1 VELGIEFNA
10 AGTMV
15 RIHFPNI
22 PNLPIKKLG
31 GFPMKWWKQLLTAQ
45 FALFVVPLALADPP
59 VVSNVAAQQRAGT
72 KLVDISYDLQADA
85 PARILVRVST
95 DSGNT
100 YGLIPS
106 PDALAGDVGSAVTS
120 GTGKS
125 VVWDMRV
132 DFDWQFNETMRVKVI
147 AEVGAGVPPE
157 PANLDMVTV
166 AGTTFRLGR
175 IDNDEGS
182 GDADELPA
190 GDVTVGTYE
199 IGKFEIT
206 NVQYA
211 EYLRAALAADEI
223 QMVGGTAVS
232 RSGDFV
238 FRELFHTTSSPQRIT
253 FNEGASAFSVSAGF
267 EQHPVVNVT
276 WYGAMTFCQFYSTGD
291 TVYDLPTEAE
301 WELAAR
307 GPSNATAGNHQTY
320 PFASNNSESD
330 LQGKAN
336 FVNSGDFFEINS
348 ESTTPVGFYNGG
360 QNPPGP
366 DTANGYG
373 VYDVAGNVSEW
384 CRTGFA
390 DYPYPSID
398 STSNLLNDPAQNWQ
412 FRVLR
417 GGAWSEVHTLLR
429 VANRSRS
436 APSSWSSSIGFRIVR
451 R

>member
-1 VELGIEFNA
+1 
-10 AGTMV
+10 M
-15 RIHFPNI
+15 R
-22 PNLPIKKLG
+22 
-31 GFPMKWWKQLLTAQ
+31 WWKPLFIAQLA
-45 FALFVVPLALADPP
+45 FVLVPGAFADPP

-72 KLVDISYDLQADA
+72 KLVDITYDLQADA
-85 PARILVRVST
+85 PARVLVRVST

-100 YGLIPS
+100 YAINPS
-106 PDALAGDVGSAVTS
+106 APALTGDVGSEVAS

-125 VVWDMRV
+125 IVWDMRV

-157 PANLDMVTV
+157 PANLTLATV
-166 AGTTFRLGR
+166 AGTTFRMGR

-182 GDADELPA
+182 GDVDEQPN
-190 GDVTVGTYE
+190 GDVTVGTFE
-199 IGKFEIT
+199 ISVYEIT

-211 EYLRAALAADEI
+211 EYLRAALTAGEI
-223 QMVGGTAVS
+223 QMIGGTAVS

-238 FRELFHTTSSPQRIT
+238 FREVYNTTSTPQRII
-253 FNEGASAFSVSAGF
+253 FNESQGAFSVAAGF

-276 WYGAMTFCQFYSTGD
+276 WYGAMSFCQFYSTGD
-291 TVYDLPTEAE
+291 TSYDLPTEAE

-307 GPSNATAGNHQTY
+307 GPSKATAGSHEAY
-320 PFASNNSESD
+320 PFASD
-330 LQGKAN
+330 GTKADMQGKAN
-336 FVNSGDFFEINS
+336 FADSGDFFEINT

-373 VYDVAGNVSEW
+373 LYDMAGNVSEW
-384 CRTGFA
+384 CRTGYA
-390 DYPYPSID
+390 DYPYPTLD
-398 STSNLLNDPAQNWQ
+398 SVSNLLNSATQNWQ

-417 GGAWSEVHTLLR
+417 GGNWSEVHTLLR
-429 VANRSRS
+429 TANRSRS